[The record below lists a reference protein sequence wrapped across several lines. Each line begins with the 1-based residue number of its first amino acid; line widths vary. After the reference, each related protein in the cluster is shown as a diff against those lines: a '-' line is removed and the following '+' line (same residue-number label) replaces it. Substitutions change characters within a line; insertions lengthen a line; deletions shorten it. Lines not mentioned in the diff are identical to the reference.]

1 MWLWR
6 FCQQFFKNQAP
17 KCFFG
22 NFFFNGSQTN
32 VTYVLWRIGSL
43 AINLYLERKCF
54 GYKTWKL
61 NFFNFEVCKI
71 DEYFFTKFLKIYEI
85 GEIFMVLNKKSLTFH
100 RFWLSMFSSTTTSVE
115 WRCTSK
121 SSLAGTPSGSSPGFP
136 ARIGPKRQKL
146 ITKIQKCLNF
156 NEIDV
161 FLDENSNL

>member
-1 MWLWR
+1 MFLWE
-6 FCQQFFKNQAP
+6 FFLQRVPN
-17 KCFFG
+17 KC
-22 NFFFNGSQTN
+22 NI
-32 VTYVLWRIGSL
+32 RPL
-43 AINLYLERKCF
+43 AYWVSRHQPVPRAKMFWIQNMKIE
-54 GYKTWKL
+54 
-61 NFFNFEVCKI
+61 FFNFEVCKI
-71 DEYFFTKFLKIYEI
+71 DEYLFTKFLENIRNWLDFHGFEQKII
-85 GEIFMVLNKKSLTFH
+85 KISSIL
-100 RFWLSMFSSTTTSVE
+100 LSMFSSTTTSVE